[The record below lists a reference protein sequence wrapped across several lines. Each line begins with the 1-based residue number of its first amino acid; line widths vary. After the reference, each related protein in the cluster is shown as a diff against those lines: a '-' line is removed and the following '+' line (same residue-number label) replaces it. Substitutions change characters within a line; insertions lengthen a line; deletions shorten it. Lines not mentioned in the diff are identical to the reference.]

1 MKFNPCI
8 DKCTYEGTHCEGC
21 GRTHQEI
28 AGTKKLVMALVDFA
42 QEQEYENAE
51 DFVNAVGQS
60 VLKKLKKAAAGNNG
74 ITPK

>member
-1 MKFNPCI
+1 MKFNPCV

-21 GRTHQEI
+21 GRSHEEI
-28 AGTKKLVMALVDFA
+28 AETKKMVMGLVNFV

-60 VLKKLKKAAAGNNG
+60 VLKKLKKAAAG
-74 ITPK
+74 K

>member
-60 VLKKLKKAAAGNNG
+60 VLKKLKKAAAG
-74 ITPK
+74 K